1 MKKLNVFVFTTFNK
15 NDSNMYLKKINVNA
29 KQIFPVSKN
38 IDIKDIYK
46 YIEKKV
52 NGKLKK
58 SNKDKLDLLQKIDI
72 VILTSFDKILKQRLN
87 KIADNYNFLK
97 VKKFL
102 NSSQKKT
109 RKKSKTK
116 KKRSLKGGN
125 NDCDTILEEVIKN
138 MNPSDISLDF
148 KQFNNILSKCDKL
161 SNIHSVGFII
171 VNDIEKTSEMN
182 KPIEKLFNYTLPM
195 KQY

>member
-109 RKKSKTK
+109 KKKSKTK

-138 MNPSDISLDF
+138 MNPTDISLDF

>member
-38 IDIKDIYK
+38 IDIDDIYK
-46 YIEKKV
+46 YIETKI
-52 NGKLKK
+52 NRKLKK

-87 KIADNYNFLK
+87 KIANNYNFLK

-102 NSSQKKT
+102 NKSKKKK
-109 RKKSKTK
+109 RKKSKTN

-125 NDCDTILEEVIKN
+125 KDCNDLLEKVIDNLKTN
-138 MNPSDISLDF
+138 DISLDF

-171 VNDIEKTSEMN
+171 VNDIEKTSNMD
-182 KPIEKLFNYTLPM
+182 KPIEKLFDYKVPM
-195 KQY
+195 K